1 MRIWFPLKHL
11 KMVSAGEMSGLFKY
25 YAVSFCYRRMG
36 TANAQTEERKRSR
49 VGVACVEGV
58 RRRRLVGGLEDP
70 IKDSLIS
77 FRLSFCS
84 VIS

>member
-11 KMVSAGEMSGLFKY
+11 KRVSAGEMSGLFKY

-49 VGVACVEGV
+49 VGVACVE
-58 RRRRLVGGLEDP
+58 DP